1 MSAFRNTC
9 LIFICLIS
17 SVNCFAQADTL
28 KQVEVTTTI
37 TPAPPYKLIKLEN
50 IESHVTDNLADLL
63 SKQTPIYIKS
73 SGPGGLSTI
82 SIRGAGASHTQLYWN
97 GISINSP
104 TLGQLD
110 LATLPVAF
118 IDEAEIHLGASSV
131 VDGSGG
137 LGGAIQLNTSA
148 NYKNKLNATFR
159 KELGSF
165 GIDKTLFSINAGNKK
180 FQSKTSL
187 FRNSSFNDFKYIDIS
202 KENSPISE
210 RENAEII
217 QYGLKQEF
225 YFAPNKENHF
235 AIKSNYLDSYRQISS
250 AIGLATKGEHQT
262 DKVLRLMGE
271 WRNGKKKTFQHLR
284 LAFVKDELNYIDT
297 SLSINS
303 LIRVD
308 SYKATY
314 NFNHYFNY
322 LLKLSAQVNAG
333 ADIANS
339 TGFGAQHQQNR
350 QSVFLQFEQKSNW
363 GYQHNIA
370 ARQEVIDG
378 KLTPLI
384 PTIGVKYFLTKK
396 HHFAIN
402 ANAARNYK
410 APSLNELYWNPGGN
424 IDLLPEIG
432 FTSEMGLTYKSRK
445 LSFGISP
452 YYSLINNWIQW
463 LPQESGIWIPIN
475 VKQVENKGIELEI
488 KKTVKISNK
497 SKLHLNSGY
506 NYVNSI
512 NKSSILT
519 SDNAIG
525 RQLIYVPKHTF
536 NIVMKLELKK
546 WSFAYKQ
553 TVTGKVF
560 IDATNTTYMPYYAP
574 ADINISY
581 SLKKDKKF
589 TEIGLKVSNLY
600 NEDYQIMTNRPMP
613 GRWFLLFLKVNLNAT
628 NE

>member
-1 MSAFRNTC
+1 MSAFRNTW

-37 TPAPPYKLIKLEN
+37 TPAPSYKLIKVTN

-63 SKQTPIYIKS
+63 SKETPIYIKS

-137 LGGAIQLNTSA
+137 LGSAVQLNTSA

-165 GIDKTLFSINAGNKK
+165 GIDKSLFSINAGNKK

-210 RENAEII
+210 RENAETI
-217 QYGLKQEF
+217 QYGIKQEF

-250 AIGLATKGEHQT
+250 ALGIETKGEHQT

-271 WRNGKKKTFQHLR
+271 WRNGKNKTFQHLR

-303 LIRVD
+303 RIRVD

-322 LLKLSAQVNAG
+322 LLKLSAQVNTG

-339 TGFGAQHQQNR
+339 TGFGAQYQQNR
-350 QSVFLQFEQKSNW
+350 QSIFLQFEQKSNW
-363 GYQHNIA
+363 GYQYNIA

-384 PTIGVKYFLTKK
+384 PTIGVKYFLTKN

-424 IDLLPEIG
+424 TDLLPEIG
-432 FTSEMGLTYKSRK
+432 FTSEMGLTYTYRK

-452 YYSLINNWIQW
+452 YYSLVDNWIQW
-463 LPQESGIWIPIN
+463 LPQESGIWTPIN

-488 KKTVKISNK
+488 KKMVKISNK
-497 SKLHLNSGY
+497 SKLHLHSGY

-512 NKSSILT
+512 NKSSALAT
-519 SDNAIG
+519 DNSIG
-525 RQLIYVPKHTF
+525 RQLVYVPKHTF
-536 NIVMKLELKK
+536 NIVAKLEIKK
-546 WSFAYKQ
+546 WSFTYNQ
-553 TVTGKVF
+553 TVSGKVF
-560 IDATNTTYMPYYAP
+560 IDASNITYMPYYAP

-581 SLKKDKKF
+581 SLKKDMKSAD
-589 TEIGLKVSNLY
+589 IGLKVSNLY
-600 NEDYQIMTNRPMP
+600 NEDYQIMANRPLP

>member
-1 MSAFRNTC
+1 MRVLKNYF
-9 LIFICLIS
+9 LVLFS
-17 SVNCFAQADTL
+17 SVASVNATSQTDTL

-37 TPAPPYKLIKLEN
+37 TPAPSYKLIKVTN

-63 SKQTPIYIKS
+63 SKETPIYIKS

-137 LGGAIQLNTSA
+137 LGGAVQLNTSA

-165 GIDKTLFSINAGNKK
+165 GIDKSLFSINAGNKK

-210 RENAEII
+210 RENAETI
-217 QYGLKQEF
+217 QYGIKQEF

-250 AIGLATKGEHQT
+250 ALGIETKGEHQT

-271 WRNGKKKTFQHLR
+271 WRNGKNKTFQHLR

-303 LIRVD
+303 RIRVD

-339 TGFGAQHQQNR
+339 TGFGAQYQQNR
-350 QSVFLQFEQKSNW
+350 QSIFLQFEQKSNW
-363 GYQHNIA
+363 GYQYNIA

-384 PTIGVKYFLTKK
+384 PTIGVKYFLTKN

-424 IDLLPEIG
+424 TDLLPEIG
-432 FTSEMGLTYKSRK
+432 FTSEMGLTYTYRK

-452 YYSLINNWIQW
+452 YYSLVDNWIQW
-463 LPQESGIWIPIN
+463 LPQESGIWTPIN

-488 KKTVKISNK
+488 KKMVKISNK
-497 SKLHLNSGY
+497 SKLHLHSGY

-512 NKSSILT
+512 NKSSALAT
-519 SDNAIG
+519 DNSIG
-525 RQLIYVPKHTF
+525 RQLVYVPKHTF
-536 NIVMKLELKK
+536 NIVAKLEIKK
-546 WSFAYKQ
+546 WSFTYNQ
-553 TVTGKVF
+553 TVSGKVF
-560 IDATNTTYMPYYAP
+560 IDASNITYMPYYAP

-581 SLKKDKKF
+581 SLKKDMKSAD
-589 TEIGLKVSNLY
+589 IGLKVSNLY
-600 NEDYQIMTNRPMP
+600 NEDYQIMANRPLP

>member
-1 MSAFRNTC
+1 MSALRN
-9 LIFICLIS
+9 LFFILICLIAS
-17 SVNCFAQADTL
+17 SNCFAQEDTL
-28 KQVEVTTTI
+28 KQVVVTTTI
-37 TPAPPYKLIKLEN
+37 TPAPSYKLIKVPN
-50 IESHVTDNLADLL
+50 IESYVTDNLADLL
-63 SKQTPIYIKS
+63 SKETPIYIKS

-187 FRNSSFNDFKYIDIS
+187 FRNSSTNDFKYIDITQ
-202 KENSPISE
+202 ENSPISE

-217 QYGLKQEF
+217 QYGIKQEF
-225 YFAPNKENHF
+225 YFAPNKENNF
-235 AIKSNYLDSYRQISS
+235 AIKSNYIDSYRQIPS
-250 AIGLATKGEHQT
+250 ALGVKTKEEYQT
-262 DKVLRLMGE
+262 DKALRLMGE
-271 WRNGKKKTFQHLR
+271 WRHGKKKTFQHLR
-284 LAFVKDELNYIDT
+284 LAFIKDEMNYMDT

-303 LIRVD
+303 LISVD
-308 SYKATY
+308 SYKASY

-322 LLKLSAQVNAG
+322 LLKFSAQVNAG
-333 ADIANS
+333 SDIANS

-350 QSVFLQFEQKSNW
+350 QSVFVQFEQKSNW
-363 GYQHNIA
+363 GYQYNIA

-378 KLTPLI
+378 KLIPLI
-384 PTIGVKYFLTKK
+384 PTIGVKYFLTKN

-424 IDLLPEIG
+424 PDLLPEIG
-432 FTSEMGLTYKSRK
+432 FTSEMGLTYQYRK
-445 LSFGISP
+445 LAFSISP
-452 YYSLINNWIQW
+452 YYSLIDNWIQW
-463 LPQESGIWIPIN
+463 LPQESGIWTPIN
-475 VKQVENKGIELEI
+475 VKQIENKGIELDI
-488 KKTVKISNK
+488 KKVFKISNEV
-497 SKLHLNSGY
+497 KLHLHSGY

-519 SDNAIG
+519 SDNSIG

-536 NIVMKLELKK
+536 NIVLKLELKQ
-546 WSFAYKQ
+546 WSFAYNQ
-553 TVTGKVF
+553 TITGKVF

-581 SLKKDKKF
+581 SLKKDMKSAD
-589 TEIGLKVSNLY
+589 IGLKISNLY
-600 NEDYQIMTNRPMP
+600 NEDYQIMANRPLP

>member
-1 MSAFRNTC
+1 MA
-9 LIFICLIS
+9 
-17 SVNCFAQADTL
+17 SVNCFAQEDTL
-28 KQVEVTTTI
+28 KQLVVTTTI
-37 TPAPPYKLIKLEN
+37 VPAPAYKVIKVEN
-50 IESHVTDNLADLL
+50 IESYATDNLADLL
-63 SKQTPIYIKS
+63 SKQTPTYIKS

-118 IDEAEIHLGASSV
+118 IDHADIHLGASSV

-148 NYKNKLNATFR
+148 NYKNKLNATFS

-165 GIDKTLFSINAGNKK
+165 GIDKTLFSINMGNKK

-187 FRNSSFNDFKYIDIS
+187 FRNSSSNNFKYIDITQ
-202 KENSPISE
+202 ENSPISE

-225 YFAPNKENHF
+225 YFTPNRENHF
-235 AIKSNYLDSYRQISS
+235 AVKANYLDSYRQISS
-250 AIGLATKGEHQT
+250 AIGIESKGDHQT
-262 DKVLRLMGE
+262 DEVLRLMGE
-271 WRNGKKKTFQHLR
+271 WRHGKKKTFQHLR
-284 LAFVKDELNYIDT
+284 FAFIKDELNYIDT
-297 SLSINS
+297 SIAINS
-303 LIRVD
+303 LISVD
-308 SYKATY
+308 SYKASY

-322 LLKLSAQVNAG
+322 LLKISAQVNAG
-333 ADIANS
+333 TDIANS
-339 TGFGAQHQQNR
+339 TGIGSQQERNR

-363 GYQHNIA
+363 GYQYNIA
-370 ARQEVIDG
+370 VRQEVING
-378 KLTPLI
+378 ELTPII
-384 PTIGVKYFLTKK
+384 PTIGVKYFLTKN

-424 IDLLPEIG
+424 PDLLSEIG
-432 FTSEMGLTYKSRK
+432 FTSEMGLTYQYRK
-445 LSFGISP
+445 LYFGVSP
-452 YYSLINNWIQW
+452 YYSLIDNWIQW
-463 LPQESGIWIPIN
+463 LPQENGIWTPIN
-475 VKQVENKGIELEI
+475 VKQVENKGIEINI
-488 KKTVKISNK
+488 KKVFKISNK
-497 SKLHLNSGY
+497 AKLNLHSGY

-519 SDNAIG
+519 SDNSIG

-546 WSFAYKQ
+546 WSFAYNQ

-574 ADINISY
+574 ADISISY
-581 SLKKDKKF
+581 SLKKGMKSTD
-589 TEIGLKVSNLY
+589 IGIKISNLY
-600 NEDYQIMTNRPMP
+600 NEDYQIMANRPLP

>member
-1 MSAFRNTC
+1 LSALRN
-9 LIFICLIS
+9 LFFILICLIAS
-17 SVNCFAQADTL
+17 SNCFAQEDTL
-28 KQVEVTTTI
+28 KQVVVTTTI
-37 TPAPPYKLIKLEN
+37 TPAPSYKLIKVPN

-63 SKQTPIYIKS
+63 SKETPIYIKS

-165 GIDKTLFSINAGNKK
+165 GIDKTLLSINAGNKK

-187 FRNSSFNDFKYIDIS
+187 FRNSSTNDFKYIDITQ
-202 KENSPISE
+202 ENSPISE

-217 QYGLKQEF
+217 QYGIKQEF
-225 YFAPNKENHF
+225 YFAPNKENNF
-235 AIKSNYLDSYRQISS
+235 AIKSNYIDSYRQIPS
-250 AIGLATKGEHQT
+250 ALGVMPKGEYQT
-262 DKVLRLMGE
+262 DKTLRLMGE
-271 WRNGKKKTFQHLR
+271 WRHGKKKTFQHLR
-284 LAFVKDELNYIDT
+284 LAFIKDEMNYMDT

-303 LIRVD
+303 LISID
-308 SYKATY
+308 SYNATY

-322 LLKLSAQVNAG
+322 LLKFSAQVNAG
-333 ADIANS
+333 SDIANS

-350 QSVFLQFEQKSNW
+350 QSVFVQFEQKSNW
-363 GYQHNIA
+363 GYQYNIA

-378 KLTPLI
+378 KLIPLI
-384 PTIGVKYFLTKK
+384 PTIGVKYFLTKN

-424 IDLLPEIG
+424 PDLLPEIG
-432 FTSEMGLTYKSRK
+432 FTSEMGLTYQYRK
-445 LSFGISP
+445 LAFSISP
-452 YYSLINNWIQW
+452 YYSLIDNWIQW
-463 LPQESGIWIPIN
+463 LPQESGIWTPIN
-475 VKQVENKGIELEI
+475 LKQVENKGIELDI
-488 KKTVKISNK
+488 KKAFKISNEV
-497 SKLHLNSGY
+497 KLHLHSGY

-519 SDNAIG
+519 SDNSIDK
-525 RQLIYVPKHTF
+525 QLIYVPKHTF
-536 NIVMKLELKK
+536 NIVVKLELKQ
-546 WSFAYKQ
+546 WSFAYNQ
-553 TVTGKVF
+553 TITGKVF

-581 SLKKDKKF
+581 SLKKDMKSAD
-589 TEIGLKVSNLY
+589 IGLKISNLY
-600 NEDYQIMTNRPMP
+600 NEDYQIMANRPLP
-613 GRWFLLFLKVNLNAT
+613 GRWFLLFVKVNLNAT

>member
-1 MSAFRNTC
+1 MSAFRNTW

-37 TPAPPYKLIKLEN
+37 TPAPSYKLIKVTN

-63 SKQTPIYIKS
+63 SKETPIYIKS

-137 LGGAIQLNTSA
+137 LGGAIQLNTAA

-159 KELGSF
+159 KEVGSF
-165 GIDKTLFSINAGNKK
+165 GIDKTLFSINVGNKK

-217 QYGLKQEF
+217 QYGIKQEF

-250 AIGLATKGEHQT
+250 AIGIATKGEHQT
-262 DKVLRLMGE
+262 DKALRLMGE
-271 WRNGKKKTFQHLR
+271 WRHGKKKTFQHLR
-284 LAFVKDELNYIDT
+284 LAFIKDEMNYKDT
-297 SLSINS
+297 SIEINS
-303 LIRVD
+303 RISID
-308 SYKATY
+308 SYKASY

-322 LLKLSAQVNAG
+322 LLKFSAQINSG
-333 ADIANS
+333 TDIANS
-339 TGFGAQHQQNR
+339 TGFESHKTRNG

-363 GYQHNIA
+363 GYQYNIA
-370 ARQEVIDG
+370 LRQEAING
-378 KLTPLI
+378 ELTPII
-384 PTIGVKYFLTKK
+384 PTIGVKYFLTKN
-396 HHFAIN
+396 HHFAIK

-424 IDLLPEIG
+424 PNLLPEIG

-445 LSFGISP
+445 LAFGISP
-452 YYSLINNWIQW
+452 YYSLIDNWIQW
-463 LPQESGIWIPIN
+463 LAQESGIWTPIN
-475 VKQVENKGIELEI
+475 VKQVENKGIELNI
-488 KKTVKISNK
+488 KKVFKVSNEA
-497 SKLHLNSGY
+497 KLHLHSGY

-512 NKSSILT
+512 NKSSLLT
-519 SDNAIG
+519 SDNSIG
-525 RQLIYVPKHTF
+525 SQLIYVPKHTF
-536 NIVMKLELKK
+536 NVVAKLELKQ
-546 WSFAYKQ
+546 WSFAYNQ
-553 TVTGKVF
+553 TITGKVF
-560 IDATNTTYMPYYAP
+560 IDASNTTYMPYYAP

-581 SLKKDKKF
+581 SLKKEMKSTK
-589 TEIGLKVSNLY
+589 IGLKVSNLY
-600 NEDYQIMTNRPMP
+600 NEDYQIMANRPLP

-628 NE
+628 HE

>member
-1 MSAFRNTC
+1 MSALRN
-9 LIFICLIS
+9 LFFILICLIAS
-17 SVNCFAQADTL
+17 SNCFAQEDTL
-28 KQVEVTTTI
+28 KQVVVTTTI
-37 TPAPPYKLIKLEN
+37 TPAPSYKLIKVPN

-63 SKQTPIYIKS
+63 SKETPIYIKS

-165 GIDKTLFSINAGNKK
+165 GIDKTLLSINAGNKK

-187 FRNSSFNDFKYIDIS
+187 FRNSSTNDFKYIDITQ
-202 KENSPISE
+202 ENSPISE

-217 QYGLKQEF
+217 QYGIKQEF
-225 YFAPNKENHF
+225 YFAPNKENNF
-235 AIKSNYLDSYRQISS
+235 AIKSNYIDSYRQIPS
-250 AIGLATKGEHQT
+250 ALGVMPKGEYQT
-262 DKVLRLMGE
+262 DKTLRLMGE
-271 WRNGKKKTFQHLR
+271 WRHGKKKTFQHLR
-284 LAFVKDELNYIDT
+284 LAFIKDEMNYMDT

-303 LIRVD
+303 LISID
-308 SYKATY
+308 SYNATY

-322 LLKLSAQVNAG
+322 LLKFSAQVNAG
-333 ADIANS
+333 SDIANS

-350 QSVFLQFEQKSNW
+350 QSVFVQFEQKSNW
-363 GYQHNIA
+363 GYQYNIA

-378 KLTPLI
+378 KLIPLI
-384 PTIGVKYFLTKK
+384 PTIGVKYFLTKN

-424 IDLLPEIG
+424 PDLLPEIG
-432 FTSEMGLTYKSRK
+432 FTSEMGLTYQYRK
-445 LSFGISP
+445 LAFSISP
-452 YYSLINNWIQW
+452 YYSLIDNWIQW
-463 LPQESGIWIPIN
+463 LPQESGIWTPIN
-475 VKQVENKGIELEI
+475 LKQVENKGIELDI
-488 KKTVKISNK
+488 KKAFKISNEV
-497 SKLHLNSGY
+497 KLHLHSGY

-519 SDNAIG
+519 SDNSIG

-536 NIVMKLELKK
+536 NIVVKLELKQ
-546 WSFAYKQ
+546 WSFAYNQ
-553 TVTGKVF
+553 TITGKVF

-581 SLKKDKKF
+581 SLKKDMKSAD
-589 TEIGLKVSNLY
+589 IGLKISNLY
-600 NEDYQIMTNRPMP
+600 NEDYQIMANRPLP

>member
-1 MSAFRNTC
+1 MSALRN
-9 LIFICLIS
+9 LFFILICLIAS
-17 SVNCFAQADTL
+17 SNCFAQEDTL
-28 KQVEVTTTI
+28 KQVVVTTTI
-37 TPAPPYKLIKLEN
+37 TPAPSYKLIKVPN
-50 IESHVTDNLADLL
+50 IESYVTDNLADLL
-63 SKQTPIYIKS
+63 SKETPIYIKS

-187 FRNSSFNDFKYIDIS
+187 FRNSSTNDFKYIDITQ
-202 KENSPISE
+202 ENSPISE

-217 QYGLKQEF
+217 QYGIKQEF
-225 YFAPNKENHF
+225 YFAPNKENNF
-235 AIKSNYLDSYRQISS
+235 AIKSNYIDSYRQISS
-250 AIGLATKGEHQT
+250 GIGVKTKGEYQT
-262 DKVLRLMGE
+262 DKTLRLMGE
-271 WRNGKKKTFQHLR
+271 WRHGKKKTFQHLR
-284 LAFVKDELNYIDT
+284 LAFIKDEMNYMDT

-303 LIRVD
+303 LISVD
-308 SYKATY
+308 SYKASY

-322 LLKLSAQVNAG
+322 LLKFSAQVNAG
-333 ADIANS
+333 SDIANS

-350 QSVFLQFEQKSNW
+350 QSVFVQFEQKSNW
-363 GYQHNIA
+363 GYQYNIA

-378 KLTPLI
+378 KLIPLI
-384 PTIGVKYFLTKK
+384 PTIGVKYFLTKN

-424 IDLLPEIG
+424 PDLLPEIG
-432 FTSEMGLTYKSRK
+432 FTSEMGLTYQYRK
-445 LSFGISP
+445 LAFSISP
-452 YYSLINNWIQW
+452 YYSLIDNWIQW
-463 LPQESGIWIPIN
+463 LPQESGIWTPIN
-475 VKQVENKGIELEI
+475 VKQIENKGIELDI
-488 KKTVKISNK
+488 KKVFKISNEV
-497 SKLHLNSGY
+497 KLHLHSGY

-519 SDNAIG
+519 SDNSIG

-536 NIVMKLELKK
+536 NIVLKLELKQ
-546 WSFAYKQ
+546 WSFAYNQ
-553 TVTGKVF
+553 TITGKVF

-581 SLKKDKKF
+581 SLKKDMKSAD
-589 TEIGLKVSNLY
+589 IGLKISNLY
-600 NEDYQIMTNRPMP
+600 NEDYQIMANRPLP

>member
-1 MSAFRNTC
+1 MA
-9 LIFICLIS
+9 
-17 SVNCFAQADTL
+17 SVNCFAQEDTL
-28 KQVEVTTTI
+28 KQVVVTTTI
-37 TPAPPYKLIKLEN
+37 VPAPAYKVIKVEN
-50 IESHVTDNLADLL
+50 IESYATDNLADLL

-118 IDEAEIHLGASSV
+118 IDHADIHLGASSV

-148 NYKNKLNATFR
+148 NYKNKLNATFS

-165 GIDKTLFSINAGNKK
+165 GIDKTLFSINVGNKK

-187 FRNSSFNDFKYIDIS
+187 FRNSSSNNFKYIDITQ
-202 KENSPISE
+202 ENSPISE

-225 YFAPNKENHF
+225 YFTPNRENHF
-235 AIKSNYLDSYRQISS
+235 AVKANYLDSYRQISS
-250 AIGLATKGEHQT
+250 AIGIESKGEHQT
-262 DKVLRLMGE
+262 DEVLRLMGE
-271 WRNGKKKTFQHLR
+271 WRHGKKKTFQHLR
-284 LAFVKDELNYIDT
+284 LAFIKDELNYIDT
-297 SLSINS
+297 SIAINS
-303 LIRVD
+303 LISVD
-308 SYKATY
+308 SYKASY

-322 LLKLSAQVNAG
+322 LLKISAQVNAG
-333 ADIANS
+333 TDIANS
-339 TGFGAQHQQNR
+339 TGIGSQQERNR

-363 GYQHNIA
+363 GYQYNIA
-370 ARQEVIDG
+370 VRQEVING
-378 KLTPLI
+378 ELTPII
-384 PTIGVKYFLTKK
+384 PTIGVKYFLTKN

-424 IDLLPEIG
+424 PDLLSEIG
-432 FTSEMGLTYKSRK
+432 FTSEMGLTYQYRK
-445 LSFGISP
+445 LSFGVSP
-452 YYSLINNWIQW
+452 YYSLIDNWIQW
-463 LPQESGIWIPIN
+463 LPQENGIWTPIN
-475 VKQVENKGIELEI
+475 VKQVENKGIEINI
-488 KKTVKISNK
+488 KKVFKISNK
-497 SKLHLNSGY
+497 AKLNLHSGY

-519 SDNAIG
+519 SDNSIG

-546 WSFAYKQ
+546 WSFAYNQ

-574 ADINISY
+574 ADISISY
-581 SLKKDKKF
+581 SLKKGMKSTD
-589 TEIGLKVSNLY
+589 IGIKISNLY
-600 NEDYQIMTNRPMP
+600 NEDYQIMANRPLP

>member
-1 MSAFRNTC
+1 LRNNC
-9 LIFICLIS
+9 FFLICLIA
-17 SVNCFAQADTL
+17 SVNCFAQKDTL
-28 KQVEVTTTI
+28 KQVVVTTTI
-37 TPAPPYKLIKLEN
+37 IPAPPYKVIKVSN
-50 IESHVTDNLADLL
+50 IEAHVTDNLADLL
-63 SKQTPIYIKS
+63 AKETPIYIKS

-148 NYKNKLNATFR
+148 DYKNKLNATLR

-165 GIDKTLFSINAGNKK
+165 GIDKTLFSINVGNKK

-187 FRNSSFNDFKYIDIS
+187 FRKSSSNDFKYIDIS

-217 QYGLKQEF
+217 QYGIKQEF

-235 AIKSNYLDSYRQISS
+235 AIKSNYIDSYRQIPS
-250 AIGLATKGEHQT
+250 ALGIGTKGEHQT
-262 DKVLRLMGE
+262 DKALRLMGE
-271 WRNGKKKTFQHLR
+271 WRHGKKKTFQHLR

-297 SLSINS
+297 SLSVNS
-303 LIRVD
+303 LISID
-308 SYKATY
+308 SYNATY

-322 LLKLSAQVNAG
+322 LLKISAQVNAG
-333 ADIANS
+333 TDIANS
-339 TGFGAQHQQNR
+339 TGFESQEQRNR

-363 GYQHNIA
+363 GYQYNIA
-370 ARQEVIDG
+370 VRQELING
-378 KLTPLI
+378 KLTPVI
-384 PTIGVKYFLTKK
+384 PTIGVKYFLTKN
-396 HHFAIN
+396 HNFAIN

-424 IDLLPEIG
+424 TDLLPEIG
-432 FTSEMGLTYKSRK
+432 FTSEMGLTYKYKK

-463 LPQESGIWIPIN
+463 LPQESGIWTPIN
-475 VKQVENKGIELEI
+475 VKQVENKGIELNI
-488 KKTVKISNK
+488 KKVFKVSNQA
-497 SKLHLNSGY
+497 KLYLHSGY

-512 NKSSILT
+512 NNSSILT
-519 SDNAIG
+519 SDNSIG
-525 RQLIYVPKHTF
+525 KQLIYVPKHTF
-536 NIVMKLELKK
+536 NIVAKLEFKK
-546 WSFAYKQ
+546 WSFAYNQ

-574 ADINISY
+574 TDINISY
-581 SLKKDKKF
+581 SLKKDMKS
-589 TEIGLKVSNLY
+589 TQIGLKVSNLY
-600 NEDYQIMTNRPMP
+600 NEDYQIMANRPLP